1 MIRKRCVNPEFG
13 SNCYLL
19 GDKAT
24 GEALLVEPSVSPEEI
39 ADMLEGF
46 DAVGIVLTHCHFD
59 HMLSLAETIEITGAP
74 VMIGVEDAPGLRD
87 PGINLSLFIGKP
99 LSCAGPDRL
108 LVEGDVIHCGRWRFG
123 ALETPG
129 HTSGSISL
137 VCQDAKIV
145 VTGDVLF
152 ADSVGRTDLPGGD
165 EGELKKSLRRIT
177 SLGDDFRVLPGHG
190 PEALI
195 WEIKEINPFL

>member
-1 MIRKRCVNPEFG
+1 MIRKRFVNPEFG

-24 GEALLVEPSVSPEEI
+24 GEALLIDPSVSSEEM

-59 HMLSLAETIEITGAP
+59 HMLFLAEAIEITGAP
-74 VMIGVEDAPGLRD
+74 VMVGAGDAHGLQD
-87 PGINLSLFIGKP
+87 PSINLSLFIGRP
-99 LSCAGPDRL
+99 LSCPGPDRL
-108 LVEGDVIHCGRWRFG
+108 LVEGDVVYCGRWRFG
-123 ALETPG
+123 VLETPG
-129 HTSGSISL
+129 HTSGSVSL
-137 VCQDAKIV
+137 VCQDAKVV
-145 VTGDVLF
+145 VTGDTLF
-152 ADSVGRTDLPGGD
+152 ADSVGRPDLPGGD
-165 EGELKKSLRRIT
+165 ETELTKSLRRIT